1 MKFNKKGIDKNKIY
15 LPKIG
20 ETYITGM
27 ILKDSEN
34 NLYKVINTFYWGE
47 YEGFTSNPNV
57 SKL

>member
-1 MKFNKKGIDKNKIY
+1 MNKIY

-20 ETYITGM
+20 ETYATGM